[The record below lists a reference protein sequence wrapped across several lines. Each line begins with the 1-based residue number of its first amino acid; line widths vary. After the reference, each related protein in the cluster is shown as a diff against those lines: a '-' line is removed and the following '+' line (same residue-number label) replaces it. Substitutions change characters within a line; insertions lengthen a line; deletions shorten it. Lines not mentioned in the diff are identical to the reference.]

1 MVDKNDASNYRKVLE
16 KRICKNKNI
25 FDKYTPELRFI
36 TLDFKFLSYLRSIL
50 IFSEMKIDLTHI
62 NPFLEKDIVN
72 ELELR
77 VPATYETIYKRTGAG
92 NDFLGWVNLP
102 SEIDENLLADIEKTA
117 ADLRKKSEIFVVV
130 GIGGSYLGARAVIEA
145 LQNHFAPLAG
155 EKPLIVYAG
164 HNMSEDYLHDL
175 MAVLDKKDYS
185 LAVISKSGTT
195 TEPAIAFRILKQHII
210 NKYGEQEAASRIV
223 AITDKAKGALKQ
235 LANVKGYKTYIVPD
249 DVGGRFSVLTP
260 VGLLPIA
267 VAGIDIR
274 ALVKGAVEMENQCKA
289 NPNKDNI
296 VSQYAV
302 ARQALYA
309 QGLTNEIMVN
319 YEPRLV
325 YFSEWW
331 KQLYGESHGKQHKG
345 IFPASV
351 TFSTDLHSMGQYI
364 QDGLRNLFETVISVE
379 NSNYELRIPNEGEDL
394 DQLNYIAGK
403 RISEVNHKAELGTVL
418 AHEDGGVPN
427 LRIVIPEVSACVLG
441 ELIYF
446 FEMACA
452 VSGYMLDVNPF
463 DQPGVEAY
471 KKNMFALLGKKGY
484 EEQTAELNKRLG
496 LC

>member
-1 MVDKNDASNYRKVLE
+1 MKLE
-16 KRICKNKNI
+16 
-25 FDKYTPELRFI
+25 
-36 TLDFKFLSYLRSIL
+36 
-50 IFSEMKIDLTHI
+50 LTHT
-62 NPFLEKDIVN
+62 NAFVSKEAVQSYTSQ
-72 ELELR
+72 
-77 VPATYETIYKRTGAG
+77 VASTYDTIFNRTGAG

-102 SEIDENLLADIEKTA
+102 SEIDESLINDIEQTA
-117 ADLRKKSEIFVVV
+117 FRLRKKSEIFVVV

-145 LQNHFAPLAG
+145 LQNHFAPLSG

-164 HNMSEDYLHDL
+164 HNMSEDYLHEL
-175 MAVLDKKDYS
+175 MAVLDQKDYS
-185 LAVISKSGTT
+185 MAVISKSGTT

-210 NKYGEQEAASRIV
+210 NKYGEVEAASRII

-267 VAGIDIR
+267 MAGIDIR
-274 ALVKGAVEMENQCKA
+274 ELVKGAVEIEKLCKS
-289 NPNKDNI
+289 NPSLNGNF
-296 VSQYAV
+296 VSEYAV
-302 ARQALYA
+302 VRHILY
-309 QGLTNEIMVN
+309 GMGKTNEIMVN

-331 KQLYGESHGKQHKG
+331 KQLYGESHGKDGKG

-351 TFSTDLHSMGQYI
+351 TFSTDLHSMGQYL

-379 NSNYELRIPNEGEDL
+379 GSNHELRIPLENEDL

-403 RISEVNHKAELGTVL
+403 RISEVNHKAELGTML
-418 AHEDGGVPN
+418 AHEDGGVPVI
-427 LRIVIPEVSACVLG
+427 RIVIPKVSAFVLG
-441 ELIYF
+441 QLIYF

-452 VSGYMLDVNPF
+452 VSGYLLEVNPF

-484 EEQTAELNKRLG
+484 EAQTEALNKRLG
-496 LC
+496 I

>member
-1 MVDKNDASNYRKVLE
+1 MN
-16 KRICKNKNI
+16 
-25 FDKYTPELRFI
+25 
-36 TLDFKFLSYLRSIL
+36 
-50 IFSEMKIDLTHI
+50 IDLSHVQSFVDEKLKS
-62 NPFLEKDIVN
+62 NLES
-72 ELELR
+72 R
-77 VPATYETIYKRTGAG
+77 VSNVYETIFNKTGAG

-102 SEIDENLLADIEKTA
+102 SEIDETLLADIEKTA
-117 ADLRKKSEIFVVV
+117 AVLRQKSEIFVVI

-145 LQNHFAPLAG
+145 LQNHFAPLTD

-210 NKYGEQEAASRIV
+210 NKYGEQEAATRIV
-223 AITDKAKGALKQ
+223 AITDKARGALKQ

-274 ALVKGAVEMENQCKA
+274 ALVRGAVEMEQACKA
-289 NPNKDNI
+289 NPTLDNP
-296 VSQYAV
+296 VTQYAV
-302 ARQALYA
+302 VRQALYH

-345 IFPASV
+345 VFPASV

-379 NSNYELRIPNEGEDL
+379 NSNHELRIPMESEDL

-427 LRIVIPEVSACVLG
+427 LRIVIPEVSERVLG

-452 VSGYMLDVNPF
+452 VSGYLLDVNPF

-471 KKNMFALLGKKGY
+471 KKNMFALLGKKGF
-484 EEQTAELNKRLG
+484 EEQTAALNKRLG
-496 LC
+496 I

>member
-1 MVDKNDASNYRKVLE
+1 
-16 KRICKNKNI
+16 
-25 FDKYTPELRFI
+25 
-36 TLDFKFLSYLRSIL
+36 
-50 IFSEMKIDLTHI
+50 MKIDLTHVQ
-62 NPFLEKDIVN
+62 PFLDNNLKSS
-72 ELELR
+72 LESR
-77 VPATYETIYKRTGAG
+77 VSSVYETIFHKTGAG
-92 NDFLGWVNLP
+92 NDFLGWVDLP
-102 SEIDENLLADIEKTA
+102 SSIDPAFLADIEQTA
-117 ADLRKKSEIFVVV
+117 AELRRKSEIFVVI

-145 LQNHFAPLAG
+145 LQNHFAPLSN
-155 EKPLIVYAG
+155 ERPLIVYAG

-175 MAVLDKKDYS
+175 IAVLDKKDYS

-210 NKYGEQEAASRIV
+210 NKYGEQEAASRII

-274 ALVKGAVEMENQCKA
+274 ALVKGAAEMEQLCKA
-289 NPNKDNI
+289 KPTTDNP
-296 VSQYAV
+296 VTQYAV
-302 ARQALYA
+302 ARQVLY
-309 QGLTNEIMVN
+309 GMGKTNEIMVN

-379 NSNYELRIPNEGEDL
+379 NSNHELRIPMENDDL

-427 LRIVIPEVSACVLG
+427 LRIVIPEVSEKVLG

-471 KKNMFALLGKKGY
+471 KKNMFALLGKKGF
-484 EEQTAELNKRLG
+484 EEQTKKLNERLK
-496 LC
+496 

>member
-1 MVDKNDASNYRKVLE
+1 
-16 KRICKNKNI
+16 
-25 FDKYTPELRFI
+25 
-36 TLDFKFLSYLRSIL
+36 
-50 IFSEMKIDLTHI
+50 MKL
-62 NPFLEKDIVN
+62 
-72 ELELR
+72 ELEHSFACIGKESMTAYESTVAR
-77 VPATYETIYKRTGAG
+77 TYNTIYEKTGAG
-92 NDFLGWVNLP
+92 NDFLGWVSLP
-102 SEIDENLLADIEKTA
+102 SEISEDFLADIEKTA
-117 ADLRKKSEIFVVV
+117 AELRKKSDIFVVV

-145 LQNHFAPLAG
+145 LQNHFAPLSG

-164 HNMSEDYLHDL
+164 HNMSEDYLSEL
-175 MAVLDKKDYS
+175 LSILDKKDYS

-210 NKYGEQEAASRIV
+210 KKYGEKEASSRIV

-274 ALVKGAVEMENQCKA
+274 QLVAGAIAIEKLCKS
-289 NPNKDNI
+289 NPTLNGNI
-296 VSQYAV
+296 VSEYAV
-302 ARQALYA
+302 ARHILY
-309 QGLTNEIMVN
+309 GKGKTNEIMVN

-331 KQLYGESHGKQHKG
+331 KQLYGESHGKGHKG

-364 QDGLRNLFETVISVE
+364 QDGIRNLFETVISVE
-379 NSNYELRIPNEGEDL
+379 GSNHELRIPMEDEDL

-403 RISEVNHKAELGTVL
+403 RISEVNHKAELGTML
-418 AHEDGGVPN
+418 AHEDGGVPVI
-427 LRIVIPEVSACVLG
+427 RIVIPEVSAHVIG

-452 VSGYMLDVNPF
+452 VSGYMLEVNPF

-471 KKNMFALLGKKGY
+471 KKNMFALLGKKGF
-484 EEQTAELNKRLG
+484 EAQTEALNKRLMM
-496 LC
+496 

>member
-1 MVDKNDASNYRKVLE
+1 
-16 KRICKNKNI
+16 
-25 FDKYTPELRFI
+25 
-36 TLDFKFLSYLRSIL
+36 
-50 IFSEMKIDLTHI
+50 MKIDLTHVQ
-62 NPFLEKDIVN
+62 PFLDNKIKND
-72 ELELR
+72 LESK
-77 VPATYETIYKRTGAG
+77 VSSVYETIYQKTGAG

-102 SEIDENLLADIEKTA
+102 SEIDENLLSDIEKTA
-117 ADLRKKSEIFVVV
+117 AFLRPKSEIFVVV

-145 LQNHFAPLAG
+145 LQNHFAPLTG
-155 EKPLIVYAG
+155 EMPLIVYAG
-164 HNMSEDYLHDL
+164 HNMSEDYLTEL
-175 MAVLDKKDYS
+175 LAVLDKKDYS

-210 NKYGEQEAASRIV
+210 NKYGEEEAASRII
-223 AITDKAKGALKQ
+223 AITDKARGALKQ

-267 VAGIDIR
+267 MAGIDIR
-274 ALVKGAVEMENQCKA
+274 ALVKGAIEMEKQCKA
-289 NPNKDNI
+289 NPTIDNP
-296 VSQYAV
+296 VTQYAV
-302 ARQALYA
+302 ARQTLYA
-309 QGLTNEIMVN
+309 QGKTNEIMVN

-379 NSNYELRIPNEGEDL
+379 NSNHELRIPMENDDL

-427 LRIVIPEVSACVLG
+427 LRIIIPEVSARVLG

-452 VSGYMLDVNPF
+452 VSGYMLEVNPF

-471 KKNMFALLGKKGY
+471 KKNMFALLGKKGF
-484 EEQTAELNKRLG
+484 EEQTAMLNKRLA
-496 LC
+496 

>member
-1 MVDKNDASNYRKVLE
+1 
-16 KRICKNKNI
+16 
-25 FDKYTPELRFI
+25 
-36 TLDFKFLSYLRSIL
+36 
-50 IFSEMKIDLTHI
+50 MKIDLTHVQ
-62 NPFLEKDIVN
+62 PFLDNKIKND
-72 ELELR
+72 LESK
-77 VPATYETIYKRTGAG
+77 VSSVYETIYQKTGAG

-102 SEIDENLLADIEKTA
+102 SEIDENLLSDIEKTA
-117 ADLRKKSEIFVVV
+117 AFLRPKSEIFVVV

-145 LQNHFAPLAG
+145 LQNHFAPLTG
-155 EKPLIVYAG
+155 EMPLIVYAG
-164 HNMSEDYLHDL
+164 HNMSEDYLTEL
-175 MAVLDKKDYS
+175 LAVLDKKDYS

-210 NKYGEQEAASRIV
+210 NKYGEAEAASRII
-223 AITDKAKGALKQ
+223 AITDKARGALKQ

-267 VAGIDIR
+267 MAGIDIR
-274 ALVKGAVEMENQCKA
+274 ALVKGAIEMEKHCKA
-289 NPNKDNI
+289 NPTIDNP
-296 VSQYAV
+296 VTQYAV
-302 ARQALYA
+302 ARQTLYA
-309 QGLTNEIMVN
+309 QGKTNEIMVN

-345 IFPASV
+345 VFPASV

-379 NSNYELRIPNEGEDL
+379 NSNHELRIPMENEDL

-427 LRIVIPEVSACVLG
+427 LRIVIPEVSARVLG

-452 VSGYMLDVNPF
+452 VSGYMLEVNPF

-471 KKNMFALLGKKGY
+471 KKNMFALLGKKGF
-484 EEQTAELNKRLG
+484 EEQTAMLNKRLA
-496 LC
+496 

>member
-1 MVDKNDASNYRKVLE
+1 M
-16 KRICKNKNI
+16 
-25 FDKYTPELRFI
+25 
-36 TLDFKFLSYLRSIL
+36 
-50 IFSEMKIDLTHI
+50 
-62 NPFLEKDIVN
+62 
-72 ELELR
+72 
-77 VPATYETIYKRTGAG
+77 YETQVATTYNTIYEKTGAG

-102 SEIDENLLADIEKTA
+102 TEIDESLLSDLEKTA
-117 ADLRKKSEIFVVV
+117 ATLRAKSDIFVVV

-145 LQNHFAPLAG
+145 LQNHFAPLSG
-155 EKPLIVYAG
+155 ERPLIVYAG
-164 HNMSEDYLHDL
+164 HNMSEDYLTEL
-175 MAVLDKKDYS
+175 LAILDTKDYS

-210 NKYGEQEAASRIV
+210 HKYGEQEAASRIV
-223 AITDKAKGALKQ
+223 AITDKARGALKQ

-274 ALVKGAVEMENQCKA
+274 ELVAGAIEMEKMCKS
-289 NPNKDNI
+289 NPTLNGNI
-296 VSQYAV
+296 VSEYAV
-302 ARQALYA
+302 VRHILY
-309 QGLTNEIMVN
+309 GLGKTNEIMVN

-331 KQLYGESHGKQHKG
+331 KQLFGESHGKQHKG

-379 NSNYELRIPNEGEDL
+379 QSNHELRIPMEDEDL

-403 RISEVNHKAELGTVL
+403 RISEVNHKAELGTML
-418 AHEDGGVPN
+418 AHEDGGVPV
-427 LRIVIPEVSACVLG
+427 LRIVIPEVSAKVIG
-441 ELIYF
+441 QLIYF

-452 VSGYMLDVNPF
+452 VSGYMLEVNPF

-484 EEQTAELNKRLG
+484 EAQTEALSKRLG
-496 LC
+496 GI

>member
-1 MVDKNDASNYRKVLE
+1 
-16 KRICKNKNI
+16 
-25 FDKYTPELRFI
+25 
-36 TLDFKFLSYLRSIL
+36 
-50 IFSEMKIDLTHI
+50 MKIDLTHVQ
-62 NPFLEKDIVN
+62 PFLDKN
-72 ELELR
+72 LKSNLESR
-77 VPATYETIYKRTGAG
+77 VSEVYETIFNKTGAG

-102 SEIDENLLADIEKTA
+102 SEIDESLLADIEKTA
-117 ADLRKKSEIFVVV
+117 ADLRKKSDLFVVI

-145 LQNHFAPLAG
+145 LQNHFAPLTG
-155 EKPLIVYAG
+155 E
-164 HNMSEDYLHDL
+164 
-175 MAVLDKKDYS
+175 
-185 LAVISKSGTT
+185 
-195 TEPAIAFRILKQHII
+195 EPAIAFRILKQHII
-210 NKYGEQEAASRIV
+210 NKYGEQEAASRII
-223 AITDKAKGALKQ
+223 AITDKARGALKQ

-267 VAGIDIR
+267 MAGIDIR
-274 ALVKGAVEMENQCKA
+274 ALVKGAVEMEKQCKA
-289 NPNKDNI
+289 CPTLENP
-296 VSQYAV
+296 VTQYAV
-302 ARQALYA
+302 VRQALYG

-379 NSNYELRIPNEGEDL
+379 NSNHELRIPMENEDL

-427 LRIVIPEVSACVLG
+427 LRIVIPEVSEKVLG

-471 KKNMFALLGKKGY
+471 KKNMFALLGKKGF
-484 EEQTAELNKRLG
+484 EEQTAVLNKRLG
-496 LC
+496 I

>member
-1 MVDKNDASNYRKVLE
+1 
-16 KRICKNKNI
+16 
-25 FDKYTPELRFI
+25 
-36 TLDFKFLSYLRSIL
+36 
-50 IFSEMKIDLTHI
+50 MKIDLTHVQ
-62 NPFLEKDIVN
+62 PFLDKKLKSN
-72 ELELR
+72 LESR
-77 VPATYETIYKRTGAG
+77 VSEVYETIFNKTGAG

-102 SEIDENLLADIEKTA
+102 SEIDESLLADIEKTA
-117 ADLRKKSEIFVVV
+117 ADLRKKSDLFVVI

-145 LQNHFAPLAG
+145 LQNHFAPLTS

-175 MAVLDKKDYS
+175 MAILDKKDYS

-210 NKYGEQEAASRIV
+210 NKYGEQEAASRII
-223 AITDKAKGALKQ
+223 AITDKARGALKQ

-267 VAGIDIR
+267 MAGIDIR
-274 ALVKGAVEMENQCKA
+274 TLVKGAVEMEKQCKA
-289 NPNKDNI
+289 YPTLENP
-296 VSQYAV
+296 VTQYAV
-302 ARQALYA
+302 VRQALYA

-379 NSNYELRIPNEGEDL
+379 NSNHELRIPMENEDL

-427 LRIVIPEVSACVLG
+427 LRIVIPEVSEMVLG

-471 KKNMFALLGKKGY
+471 KKNMFALLGKKGF
-484 EEQTAELNKRLG
+484 EEQTAALNKRLN
-496 LC
+496 L

>member
-1 MVDKNDASNYRKVLE
+1 
-16 KRICKNKNI
+16 
-25 FDKYTPELRFI
+25 
-36 TLDFKFLSYLRSIL
+36 
-50 IFSEMKIDLTHI
+50 MKIDLTHTE
-62 NPFLEKDIVN
+62 PFLDKAVVK
-72 ELELR
+72 ELESR
-77 VPATYETIYKRTGAG
+77 ISNVYDTVYKKTGAG
-92 NDFLGWVNLP
+92 NDFLGWVSLP
-102 SEIDENLLADIEKTA
+102 SEIDESLLADIEKTA
-117 ADLRKKSEIFVVV
+117 AELRKKSEIFVVV

-145 LQNHFAPLAG
+145 LQNHFAPLTS
-155 EKPLIVYAG
+155 EKPFIVYAG
-164 HNMSEDYLHDL
+164 HNMSEDYLTDL
-175 MAVLDKKDYS
+175 MAILDKKDYS

-210 NKYGEQEAASRIV
+210 NKYGEKEAASRII

-274 ALVKGAVEMENQCKA
+274 ALVKGAVEMEKFCKA
-289 NPNKDNI
+289 NPTIDNP

-302 ARQALYA
+302 VRQALYA
-309 QGLTNEIMVN
+309 QGKTNEIMVN

-345 IFPASV
+345 VFPASV

-379 NSNYELRIPNEGEDL
+379 NSNHELRIPMENEDL

-427 LRIVIPEVSACVLG
+427 LRIVIPEVSEKVLG

-452 VSGYMLDVNPF
+452 VSGYLLDVNPF

-471 KKNMFALLGKKGY
+471 KKNMFALLGKKGF
-484 EEQTAELNKRLG
+484 EEQTAALNKRLG
-496 LC
+496 I